1 MIRRVIQI
9 EEDKCNGCG
18 ACAKACHEGAI
29 GMVNGKAKLMR
40 DDYCDGLGDC
50 LPACPMDAIHF
61 IEREAEAYDEAAV
74 LKNKEEKAK
83 AERSRLRQ
91 WPVQI
96 KLLPVHAPFYEGA
109 NLLIAA
115 DCTAYAYAKFHDE
128 FLKNRVVLVGCPK
141 LDSTDYAVKL
151 AEIIRQNNI
160 GFVVALGGGSPM
172 DCAKAAAS
180 VALTQDSIRKYH
192 GTGVALPAEHLP
204 LIAIPTTAGTGSE
217 VTCVSVLS
225 DHANGKKAPIV
236 SEGFYPAAAIIDPEL
251 TYTMPPA
258 VTAGTGIDVLSHAIE
273 GYWSKGHQPI
283 CDTLAIHAAAL
294 VFKYLYRAYENPS
307 DEEAR
312 EKMCE
317 ASVIAGLAFTL
328 PKTTSSHA
336 CSFPLTNIYH
346 IPHGEACGL
355 TLDYFVRIN
364 ARGTGSERVE
374 TLAKALG
381 FADAEALADAIFALK
396 QKLGLRCDLK
406 DLHLEEEQ
414 IAELVKISRHP
425 NLYNN
430 PVEITDEMLDKMY
443 RYLAN

>member
-1 MIRRVIQI
+1 MNWDYLQPVTIHFGKGRIKEI
-9 EEDKCNGCG
+9 KTIAESLGCSRG
-18 ACAKACHEGAI
+18 ILVAGPFFFKSGLAEKIMNDSDGMLVASFGDVSPNPDVTEVDACA
-29 GMVNGKAKLMR
+29 
-40 DDYCDGLGDC
+40 D
-50 LPACPMDAIHF
+50 
-61 IEREAEAYDEAAV
+61 
-74 LKNKEEKAK
+74 
-83 AERSRLRQ
+83 
-91 WPVQI
+91 
-96 KLLPVHAPFYEGA
+96 
-109 NLLIAA
+109 
-115 DCTAYAYAKFHDE
+115 
-128 FLKNRVVLVGCPK
+128 
-141 LDSTDYAVKL
+141 
-151 AEIIRQNNI
+151 IIRQNDI
-160 GFVVALGGGSPM
+160 EFVVVVGGGSPM

-180 VALTQDSIRKYH
+180 VALTNDSIRKYH
-192 GTGVALPAEHLP
+192 GTGVSLPDKHLP

-236 SEGFYPAAAIIDPEL
+236 SDGFYPVAAIIDPEL

-283 CDTLAIHAAAL
+283 CDALAIHAADL
-294 VFKYLYRAYENPS
+294 VFKYLYRAYENPE
-307 DEEAR
+307 DEDAR

-364 ARGTGSERVE
+364 ARGEGSERVQYFAE
-374 TLAKALG
+374 KLG
-381 FADAEALADAIFALK
+381 FADADKMADAIYELK
-396 QKLGLRCDLK
+396 KKLGLRCDLK
-406 DLHLEEEQ
+406 DLELTDKQ
-414 IAELVKISRHP
+414 IKELVTISRHP

-430 PVEITDEMLDKMY
+430 PVEITDEMLDEMY
-443 RYLAN
+443 RKLAY

>member
-1 MIRRVIQI
+1 MTWDYLQPVKIHFGKGRLWEIKTIAKELGLTRGLLVAGPFFFRSGLAEKLIRESEGMIVASFGEISPNPDVTEVDACAEVIRR
-9 EEDKCNGCG
+9 E
-18 ACAKACHEGAI
+18 
-29 GMVNGKAKLMR
+29 
-40 DDYCDGLGDC
+40 
-50 LPACPMDAIHF
+50 
-61 IEREAEAYDEAAV
+61 
-74 LKNKEEKAK
+74 
-83 AERSRLRQ
+83 
-91 WPVQI
+91 
-96 KLLPVHAPFYEGA
+96 
-109 NLLIAA
+109 
-115 DCTAYAYAKFHDE
+115 
-128 FLKNRVVLVGCPK
+128 
-141 LDSTDYAVKL
+141 
-151 AEIIRQNNI
+151 NI

-180 VALTQDSIRKYH
+180 VALTEDSIRKYH
-192 GTGVALPAEHLP
+192 GTGVALPEAHLP

-251 TYTMPPA
+251 TYTMPPQ

-283 CDTLAIHAAAL
+283 CDTLAIHAAGL
-294 VFKYLYRAYENPS
+294 VFEYLFRAYENPQ

-336 CSFPLTNIYH
+336 CSFPLTNIHH

-355 TLDYFVRIN
+355 TLDHFIRIN
-364 ARGTGSERVE
+364 AHGEGGERVE
-374 TLAKALG
+374 YLAHKLG
-381 FADAEALADAIFALK
+381 FADAEALADAVLELK
-396 QKLGLRCDLK
+396 RKMGLRCDLR
-406 DLHLEEEQ
+406 DLHLTDEQ
-414 IAELVKISRHP
+414 IAELVRISRHP

-430 PVEITDEMLDKMY
+430 PVEITDEMLEEMY
-443 RYLAN
+443 RALAK

>member
-1 MIRRVIQI
+1 M
-9 EEDKCNGCG
+9 
-18 ACAKACHEGAI
+18 
-29 GMVNGKAKLMR
+29 
-40 DDYCDGLGDC
+40 
-50 LPACPMDAIHF
+50 
-61 IEREAEAYDEAAV
+61 
-74 LKNKEEKAK
+74 
-83 AERSRLRQ
+83 
-91 WPVQI
+91 
-96 KLLPVHAPFYEGA
+96 
-109 NLLIAA
+109 
-115 DCTAYAYAKFHDE
+115 
-128 FLKNRVVLVGCPK
+128 
-141 LDSTDYAVKL
+141 
-151 AEIIRQNNI
+151 
-160 GFVVALGGGSPM
+160 
-172 DCAKAAAS
+172 
-180 VALTQDSIRKYH
+180 
-192 GTGVALPAEHLP
+192 
-204 LIAIPTTAGTGSE
+204 
-217 VTCVSVLS
+217 TCVSVLS

-236 SEGFYPAAAIIDPEL
+236 SEGFYPKAAIIDPEL

-443 RYLAN
+443 SILTKKLEEIGKLNLPIGMIAPSHGAIWRTDPLQIVENTPSGLMPTRKTRLPLPTIPCGTAQNPLPTRSLRKSMPRARIQSSRSSILPSPIRMKS